1 MVYTMFVRNITRQP
15 FTTLSFVVDTNTTVE
30 ELKEMIFNRLA
41 LPKSIQMLSA
51 NSHYFENN
59 NDLLSSCG
67 ITPYSFATL
76 DAKFSINDMKKI
88 NNFSEPISMTKDTFE
103 QFKNSLST
111 TQNYYMTFDDDKNI
125 YVFQKNDNTN
135 ESFSVVVKDEDKL
148 ENISSNKKLEDN
160 TVNYFYDNSNKH
172 RDTVI
177 DLLCEDTE
185 SDTGSD
191 YD

>member
-1 MVYTMFVRNITRQP
+1 MFVRNITRQP